1 MLCNAGSEAVDF
13 LLYRIRLDPTLQQC
27 GKVENNNNNK
37 FSFEFSGKEKIVQ
50 CSLLVE
56 TKTGHKLLLTQLN
69 KQNFDPSLT
78 HHLSSFMEATKRGA
92 RKQTTT
98 RTVRKKHL
106 QKNKFRIFKK
116 DDKVNISTSAALANP
131 YFPEE
136 KKIR

>member
-1 MLCNAGSEAVDF
+1 MLCYAGSEAVDF

-50 CSLLVE
+50 CLLVE

-78 HHLSSFMEATKRGA
+78 HHLSSFGGHQKGG
-92 RKQTTT
+92 
-98 RTVRKKHL
+98 KKTNNDPHC
-106 QKNKFRIFKK
+106 QKKTLAKK
-116 DDKVNISTSAALANP
+116 
-131 YFPEE
+131 
-136 KKIR
+136 

>member
-1 MLCNAGSEAVDF
+1 MPARKRSIFYCTVSDLIRLCNSAE
-13 LLYRIRLDPTLQQC
+13 ITTT
-27 GKVENNNNNK
+27 NK
-37 FSFEFSGKEKIVQ
+37 FSFEFSGKENIVQ

-106 QKNKFRIFKK
+106 QKNNVRIFKK